1 MSKMEPNHRSEF
13 IDLKLENIHKEGM
26 LRFVN
31 EATESSCGLYKP
43 DGDTCRYQDYNRFS
57 S

>member
-31 EATESSCGLYKP
+31 ETAESSCGLYKP
-43 DGDTCRYQDYNRFS
+43 DGDTCRYQGYNRFS

>member
-43 DGDTCRYQDYNRFS
+43 DEDTCRCQDYNRFFS
-57 S
+57 